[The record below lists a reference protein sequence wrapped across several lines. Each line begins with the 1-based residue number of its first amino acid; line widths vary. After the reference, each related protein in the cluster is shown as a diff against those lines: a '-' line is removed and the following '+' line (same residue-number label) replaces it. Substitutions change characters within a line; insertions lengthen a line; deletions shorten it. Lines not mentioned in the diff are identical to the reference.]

1 MFGNC
6 AVGSASMATIPT
18 STIRIEMTIAT
29 MGRRMKKFDIILLPL
44 CRFCR
49 SQFRVYH
56 CTLFRF
62 LNALDNHALTRLK
75 TLVDDPHFAD
85 SLSNLHRSNAG
96 FVVTAN
102 RDYLICPLRLSNSA
116 LRDHQSVFRDTHLYS
131 YPRELAGTENVPW

>member
-29 MGRRMKKFDIILLPL
+29 MGRRMKKFDMSLLPL
-44 CRFCR
+44 CRFCG

-75 TLVDDPHFAD
+75 TLVDEDRK
-85 SLSNLHRSNAG
+85 SK
-96 FVVTAN
+96 
-102 RDYLICPLRLSNSA
+102 RLNSRH
-116 LRDHQSVFRDTHLYS
+116 LGNSYSVFCFKQKKKASIRTPKLDKRDS
-131 YPRELAGTENVPW
+131 ERS